1 MQIVKSSKS
10 PTRVE
15 LVISGDIADLVPIKQ
30 HVLRHFASRVKIPGF
45 RPGKAPLEMVERHAD
60 QKLLLDE
67 FIEQAINSLYNR
79 ALQQESLR
87 GASQPTVALKKFVP
101 FSTLEFSAEL
111 DIIGE
116 LKLPDHTKI
125 KLPKKPVQVGARDVE
140 EVITSL
146 RQRLAERREVARG
159 VAKGDE
165 VIIDFNGRDDNG
177 QLVSG
182 TEAKDYP
189 LLLGGGA
196 FIPGFEDNLI
206 GSKAGDHKQFN
217 VTLPGDYGVQT
228 MQGKKVTF
236 EVIVKKVQELVVAKA
251 DDSFAAKAGP
261 FKTLAQLKADIK
273 KQLMIERQRQADSDY
288 QNELVKTIVEGAI
301 VDLPDGLIDEQLLH
315 MEEEEKRN
323 ITYRGQTWE
332 EHLAQEGI
340 TEKQHRDRH
349 RPDARQRVKVGL
361 VLSEIAAKEKIEVT
375 SEELEIRHQILKGQ
389 YKDPGMQVELDKPE
403 NQRELANQL
412 LIEKTLSR
420 LVEHATKK

>member
-30 HVLRHFASRVKIPGF
+30 HVLRHFASRVKVPGF
-45 RPGKAPLEMVERHAD
+45 RPGKAPLEMVEKHAD

-101 FSTLEFSAEL
+101 FSILEFSAEL

-125 KLPKKPVQVGARDVE
+125 KLPKKPIQVGVRDVE
-140 EVITSL
+140 EVIASL
-146 RQRLAERREVARG
+146 RQKLARRQETTRA
-159 VAKGDE
+159 ATKGDE
-165 VIIDFNGRDDNG
+165 VIINFSGRDEDG
-177 QLVSG
+177 QPVSG
-182 TEAKDYP
+182 AEAKDYP
-189 LLLGGGA
+189 LVLGDGA
-196 FIPGFEDNLI
+196 FIPGFEDNLS
-206 GSKAGDHKQFN
+206 GAKAGENKRFDITF
-217 VTLPGDYGVQT
+217 PGDYGVQAL
-228 MQGKKVTF
+228 QGKKVSF
-236 EVIVKKVQELVVAKA
+236 EVSVKKVHQLDQPKA

-273 KQLMIERQRQADSDY
+273 KQLTIERQSQADSDY

-340 TEKQHRDRH
+340 TEQQHRDRH
-349 RPDARQRVKVGL
+349 RPDAKQRVKVGL
-361 VLSEIAAKEKIEVT
+361 VLSEIAAKEGIEVT
-375 SEELEIRHQILKGQ
+375 PEELEIRRQILKGQ
-389 YKDPGMQVELDKPE
+389 YKDPAMQAELDKPE

-412 LIEKTLSR
+412 LIEKTLTK
-420 LVEHATKK
+420 LVDYATKS